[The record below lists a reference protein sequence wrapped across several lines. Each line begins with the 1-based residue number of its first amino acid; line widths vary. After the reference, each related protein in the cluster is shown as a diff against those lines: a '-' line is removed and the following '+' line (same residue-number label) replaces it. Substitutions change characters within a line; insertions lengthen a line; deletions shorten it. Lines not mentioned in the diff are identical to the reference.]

1 MDDGKR
7 VLFEFL
13 PLAWLRS
20 YRQTKKWFLVR
31 ATGARSRRSLART
44 ILDATCITIL
54 TSYAV
59 LAVVAGLDVLSGP
72 DLTLLPFYL
81 IPCAV
86 LTLVVNYRW
95 GTSARQ
101 LRSDAGRHPSPSK
114 CANLNLEHWKT
125 LLWDAGM
132 RLLMFQIILLLL
144 NRVRVEAVRQAG
156 GIYQPNF
163 PSQYFGFQLIIH
175 AMLAKVCSAALHGIE
190 AYPVEVEVNAGW
202 GDTLIVIVGLPDAA
216 VKESRD
222 RVTTAL
228 TNSGFKFP
236 MGRTTI
242 NLAPADVKKE
252 GPSFDLPI
260 ALGMLAASEQ
270 IEADQLDNFIIVGE
284 LALTGAVRP
293 CKGVLPVAIRARTD
307 GKVGVLVPAENAP
320 EAAVVSGLQVI
331 PIQNLREAA
340 GFLEGG
346 VKLTPAKVDIARLF
360 DQPPDDDLDFAEVK
374 GQENVK
380 RALEIAAAGGHNA
393 LLIGPPGTGKSMLAK
408 RLPTIL
414 PPLTLDEALE
424 TTKIHSIVGL
434 LAPGQALVT
443 RRPFR
448 APHHTASD
456 AGLLGG
462 NINPTPGEISL
473 AHNGVLFLD
482 ELPEFKRSVLETMR
496 QPLEDGR
503 VTISRAAGTM
513 TFPSQLML
521 VAAMNP
527 TPDGKMPGES
537 RSSPREI
544 QNYLG
549 RISGPL
555 LDRIDLHVEVP
566 PVKFREIAG
575 DRTGETSAQIRER
588 VVVARRRQHD
598 RFRLKPKITCN
609 ARMGPRELKQCC
621 ELDEPTREL
630 LKHAMAD
637 LNLSARAYD
646 RILKV
651 ARTIADL
658 AGAEKILS
666 DHISEA
672 IQYRTLDRQLW
683 T

>member
-1 MDDGKR
+1 M
-7 VLFEFL
+7 
-13 PLAWLRS
+13 
-20 YRQTKKWFLVR
+20 
-31 ATGARSRRSLART
+31 LAR
-44 ILDATCITIL
+44 
-54 TSYAV
+54 
-59 LAVVAGLDVLSGP
+59 
-72 DLTLLPFYL
+72 
-81 IPCAV
+81 
-86 LTLVVNYRW
+86 
-95 GTSARQ
+95 
-101 LRSDAGRHPSPSK
+101 
-114 CANLNLEHWKT
+114 
-125 LLWDAGM
+125 
-132 RLLMFQIILLLL
+132 
-144 NRVRVEAVRQAG
+144 
-156 GIYQPNF
+156 
-163 PSQYFGFQLIIH
+163 
-175 AMLAKVCSAALHGIE
+175 VCSAAVNGIE

-228 TNSGFKFP
+228 SNSGFKFP

-260 ALGMLAASEQ
+260 AIGMLAASEQ
-270 IEADQLDNFIIVGE
+270 IETDQLDNFVIVGE
-284 LALTGAVRP
+284 LALTGAVRS
-293 CKGVLPVAIRARTD
+293 CKGVLPVALRAKAD
-307 GKVGVLVPAENAP
+307 GKTGVLVPAENAA
-320 EAAVVSGLQVI
+320 EAAVVAGLQVI
-331 PIQNLREAA
+331 PVQNLREAA
-340 GFLEGG
+340 GFLEGEI
-346 VKLTPAKVDIARLF
+346 KIAPTKVDLEKLF
-360 DQPPDDDLDFAEVK
+360 NQNHGEEVDFSEVK

-408 RLPTIL
+408 RLATIL

-434 LAPGQALVT
+434 LASGQALIT

-473 AHNGVLFLD
+473 AHHGVLFLD

-496 QPLEDGR
+496 QPLEEGH

-513 TFPSQLML
+513 TFPSQFML

-527 TPDGKMPGES
+527 TPDGKMPHES
-537 RSSPREI
+537 KSSPREI

-555 LDRIDLHVEVP
+555 LDRIDLHIEVP
-566 PVKFREIAG
+566 AVKFREISSESAG
-575 DRTGETSAQIRER
+575 ESSEQIRER
-588 VVVARRRQHD
+588 VIAARQRQQT
-598 RFRLKPKITCN
+598 RFASRPKITCN
-609 ARMGPRELKQCC
+609 ARMGTKELKQFC
-621 ELDEPTREL
+621 ELDDATKEL
-630 LKHAMAD
+630 LKFAMTD

-658 AGAEKILS
+658 AGSEKIAS
-666 DHISEA
+666 EHVSEA
-672 IQYRTLDRQLW
+672 IQYRSLDRQMW
-683 T
+683 G

>member
-1 MDDGKR
+1 M
-7 VLFEFL
+7 
-13 PLAWLRS
+13 
-20 YRQTKKWFLVR
+20 
-31 ATGARSRRSLART
+31 
-44 ILDATCITIL
+44 
-54 TSYAV
+54 
-59 LAVVAGLDVLSGP
+59 LS
-72 DLTLLPFYL
+72 
-81 IPCAV
+81 
-86 LTLVVNYRW
+86 
-95 GTSARQ
+95 
-101 LRSDAGRHPSPSK
+101 
-114 CANLNLEHWKT
+114 
-125 LLWDAGM
+125 
-132 RLLMFQIILLLL
+132 
-144 NRVRVEAVRQAG
+144 
-156 GIYQPNF
+156 
-163 PSQYFGFQLIIH
+163 
-175 AMLAKVCSAALHGIE
+175 KVCSAAVNGIE
-190 AYPVEVEVNAGW
+190 AYPVEVEVNVGW

-228 TNSGFKFP
+228 SNSGFKIP

-260 ALGMLAASEQ
+260 AIGMIAASEQ
-270 IEADQLDNFIIVGE
+270 IETDQLDNFVVVGE

-293 CKGVLPVAIRARTD
+293 CKGVLPIALRAKAD
-307 GKVGVLVPAENAP
+307 GKVGVLVPADNAR
-320 EAAVVSGLQVI
+320 EAAVVSGLKVI
-331 PIQNLREAA
+331 PIQNLREATQ
-340 GFLEGG
+340 FLEGEI
-346 VKLTPAKVDIARLF
+346 KISPTKVDMASIF
-360 DQPPDDDLDFAEVK
+360 DNNHDEEIDFAEVK
-374 GQENVK
+374 GQESVK
-380 RALEIAAAGGHNA
+380 RALEIAAAGGHNV

-408 RLPTIL
+408 RLATIL

-434 LAPGQALVT
+434 LGPGQALIT

-473 AHNGVLFLD
+473 AHHGVLFLD

-496 QPLEDGR
+496 QPLEEGR

-513 TFPSQLML
+513 TFPSQFML

-527 TPDGKMPGES
+527 SPDGKMPHES
-537 RSSPREI
+537 KSSPREI

-555 LDRIDLHVEVP
+555 LDRIDLHIEVP
-566 PVKFREIAG
+566 QVKFREIS
-575 DRTGETSAQIRER
+575 DTKNGESSSAIRER
-588 VVVARRRQHD
+588 VLAARRKQQA
-598 RFRLKPKITCN
+598 RFRDKPKITCN
-609 ARMGPRELKQCC
+609 ARMGTRELKQFCDLT
-621 ELDEPTREL
+621 EQTKEL
-630 LKHAMAD
+630 LKFAMAD

-658 AGAEKILS
+658 S
-666 DHISEA
+666 DSENIASEHVSEA
-672 IQYRTLDRQLW
+672 IQYRSLDRQLW

>member
-1 MDDGKR
+1 M
-7 VLFEFL
+7 
-13 PLAWLRS
+13 
-20 YRQTKKWFLVR
+20 
-31 ATGARSRRSLART
+31 LAR
-44 ILDATCITIL
+44 
-54 TSYAV
+54 
-59 LAVVAGLDVLSGP
+59 
-72 DLTLLPFYL
+72 
-81 IPCAV
+81 
-86 LTLVVNYRW
+86 
-95 GTSARQ
+95 
-101 LRSDAGRHPSPSK
+101 
-114 CANLNLEHWKT
+114 
-125 LLWDAGM
+125 
-132 RLLMFQIILLLL
+132 
-144 NRVRVEAVRQAG
+144 
-156 GIYQPNF
+156 
-163 PSQYFGFQLIIH
+163 
-175 AMLAKVCSAALHGIE
+175 VCSASVQGID
-190 AYPVEVEVNAGW
+190 AFPVEVEVNAGW
-202 GDTLIVIVGLPDAA
+202 GDTMTVIVGLPDTA

-222 RVTTAL
+222 RVSTAL
-228 TNSGFKFP
+228 TNSGYKFP
-236 MGRTTI
+236 MGKTTI

-260 ALGMLAASEQ
+260 AIGMLAASEQ
-270 IEADQLDNFIIVGE
+270 LDTDQLDNFVMVGE

-293 CKGVLPVAIRARTD
+293 VKGVLPIAVRAKAEGRA
-307 GKVGVLVPAENAP
+307 GVLVPAENAP

-340 GFLEGG
+340 SFLEGQI
-346 VKLTPAKVDIARLF
+346 KIAPTRVDLANIF
-360 DQPPDDDLDFAEVK
+360 KNQGDDELDFADVK
-374 GQENVK
+374 GQESVK
-380 RALEIAAAGGHNA
+380 RALEIAAAGGHNL

-414 PPLTLDEALE
+414 PPLTLEEALE

-434 LAPGQALVT
+434 LAAGQALVT
-443 RRPFR
+443 QRPFR

-462 NINPTPGEISL
+462 NVNPTPGEISL

-513 TFPSQLML
+513 TFPAQFML

-527 TPDGKMPGES
+527 TPDGKMPHES

-566 PVKFREIAG
+566 QVKFREMSDG
-575 DRTGETSAQIRER
+575 KNGESSAQIRER
-588 VVVARRRQHD
+588 VIAARQRQQA
-598 RFRLKPKITCN
+598 RFAGTRITCN
-609 ARMGPRELKQCC
+609 ARMGTRELKQHCA
-621 ELDEPTREL
+621 LDEATMEL
-630 LKHAMAD
+630 LKFAMSD

-651 ARTIADL
+651 ARTMADL
-658 AGAEKILS
+658 AGS
-666 DHISEA
+666 DTVRSEHVSEA
-672 IQYRTLDRQLW
+672 IQYRSLDRQIW